1 MLSVVPYE
9 PSWNE
14 AAARVWSESYA
25 ASSVAVPGVGDALAL
40 ARRIPV
46 EIAGGWSVWLALWAD
61 APVGFL
67 ALAPAE
73 HQLCQ
78 LFVAPAAQGRGVG
91 SVLLRHAM
99 ADLGEGLWLS
109 VMADNAA
116 ARRFYERHG
125 LCESEHGIHPGTGQ
139 KTVIYRRTPAAS

>member
-9 PSWNE
+9 PRWNE

-25 ASSVAVPGVGDALAL
+25 ASSVAVPGVGEAPAL

-46 EIAGGWSVWLALWAD
+46 EIAGGWRVFLALWGD

-67 ALAPAE
+67 ALAPADR
-73 HQLCQ
+73 QLCQ
-78 LFVAPAAQGRGVG
+78 LFVLPAAQGRGVG
-91 SVLLRHAM
+91 TVLLRHAM
-99 ADLGEGLWLS
+99 TELGAGLWLS

-125 LCESEHGIHPGTGQ
+125 LCESDHGIHPVTGQ
-139 KTVIYRRTPAAS
+139 KTVIYGWTPAAA